1 MYESVVMAGI
11 GCGGIV
17 HCSIFA
23 IVVLLAVLLMLPT
36 ESGRNDRIN
45 NFSFSKLHPSP
56 E

>member
-36 ESGRNDRIN
+36 EPILVQKK
-45 NFSFSKLHPSP
+45 SKSQ
-56 E
+56 